1 MRIFPFGTMR
11 HPWLECALDGKIKRT
26 AKRKTRSRPPQ
37 MADQSGSGKRRVYG
51 SLMGD
56 GRYDRGEP
64 WVRIIDCGLPTRS
77 KGAEVCTEEESTLAG
92 EI

>member
-1 MRIFPFGTMR
+1 MEKLKEQQNAKQEA
-11 HPWLECALDGKIKRT
+11 HPLKWPTNLD
-26 AKRKTRSRPPQ
+26 A
-37 MADQSGSGKRRVYG
+37 GKRRVYG